1 MDLNLTLRLRDLLA
15 TYKGLRDDPGLTPQ
29 KRGQAF
35 NTLIADV
42 LKAWGHDARPSVIG
56 VGGRD
61 ETDVFFT
68 IGHHYILEAKWEA
81 APLSADPLTKL
92 SERLSTR
99 PPGTRAIVLSA
110 TGFNS
115 NALEWINRHN
125 ELLLMDSSHI
135 EAALCGL
142 LDPEELLH
150 RLYGE
155 TAASGNRLVPLADI
169 VVPRHAE
176 PDVPVLTRAAET
188 PPPWPI
194 VKTSAEGV
202 DASVEFTGVWQS
214 DQHPSGISTAPANR
228 LLITTN
234 AGVVELHTTTSKT
247 NWALALP
254 GAEDRAVRGI
264 DGSVTVLCRGALVRW
279 HPKTRNLQ
287 LVAGGFG
294 GYATLEAGR
303 DGTLWV
309 YNQVGGLFGGS
320 VTISRIGERPGDET
334 RHDVPF
340 PNGMRAV
347 HLADEQHF
355 LSGTGHSTSV
365 NVSKNP
371 SADKEDWITSALP
384 DPRAATGPDEHTIF
398 AASTRSSLD
407 GSLQRLDLRNA
418 PAWTELL
425 TFTANRATDLTV
437 KRTSAAR
444 AEGWLLADAS
454 GNTQKPTPVLIKL
467 TLPAQAQADRAAS

>member
-1 MDLNLTLRLRDLLA
+1 MNLTLTLRLRHLL
-15 TYKGLRDDPGLTPQ
+15 TVYKGLRDGPGLTPQ

-35 NTLIADV
+35 NTLIAEV
-42 LKAWGHDARPSVIG
+42 LKAWGYEARASVIG
-56 VGGRD
+56 VNGRD

-68 IGHHYILEAKWEA
+68 IGQNYILEAKWEA
-81 APLSADPLTKL
+81 HPLRADPLTKL

-99 PPGTRAIVLSA
+99 PPDTRAIVLSA

-135 EAALCGL
+135 EATLCGL
-142 LDPEELLH
+142 MDPEELLH
-150 RLYGE
+150 RLYAE

-169 VVPRHAE
+169 LLPRHAE
-176 PDVPVLTRAAET
+176 PSVPALARAT
-188 PPPWPI
+188 SVPPPWPI

-214 DQHPSGISTAPANR
+214 DQHPSGISAAPRNR
-228 LLITTN
+228 LLITTS
-234 AGVVELHTTTSKT
+234 AGVVELHTTTGKT
-247 NWALALP
+247 KWALALP
-254 GAEDRAVRGI
+254 GTEDRAVHGI
-264 DGSVTVLCRGALVRW
+264 DGSVTALCRGALVRW
-279 HPKTRNLQ
+279 HPETRDLQ
-287 LVAGGFG
+287 PVAGGFG

-309 YNQVGGLFGGS
+309 YNQVGGPAGGS
-320 VTISRIGERPGDET
+320 VTISRIGKRPGDET
-334 RHDVPF
+334 RHDIPF

-355 LSGTGHSTSV
+355 LSGTGHSTAIDF
-365 NVSKNP
+365 SKSP
-371 SADKEDWITSALP
+371 SSSEEDWIASAVP
-384 DPRAATGPDEHTIF
+384 DPRAATGPDEHIILV
-398 AASTRSSLD
+398 ASIRSSLD
-407 GSLQRLDLRNA
+407 GSLQSLDLRKA

-437 KRTSAAR
+437 KRTGAGW

-454 GNTQKPTPVLIKL
+454 GNTQKPTPVLVRL
-467 TLPAQAQADRAAS
+467 TLPTTSPG

>member
-1 MDLNLTLRLRDLLA
+1 MDLNLTLRLRALLA
-15 TYKGLRDDPGLTPQ
+15 TYKGLRDDSGLTPQ

-35 NTLIADV
+35 NTLIAEV

-68 IGHHYILEAKWEA
+68 IGYNYILEAKWEA
-81 APLSADPLTKL
+81 TPLSADPLTKL

-110 TGFNS
+110 SGFNS
-115 NALEWINRHN
+115 HALEWINRHN
-125 ELLLMDSSHI
+125 ELLLMDLSHI

-142 LDPEELLH
+142 LDPEELLN

-176 PDVPVLTRAAET
+176 PEVPVLTRAAAA

-194 VKTSAEGV
+194 IKTSTEGA
-202 DASVEFTGVWQS
+202 DASVEFTGVWES
-214 DQHPSGISTAPANR
+214 DQHPSGISAAPANR

-234 AGVVELHTTTSKT
+234 TGVVELHTTTGKT
-247 NWALALP
+247 KWALALP
-254 GAEDRAVRGI
+254 GTEDRAVHNT
-264 DGSVTVLCRGALVRW
+264 DGSVTVLCRGALLRW
-279 HPKTRNLQ
+279 HPRTRDLQ

-309 YNQVGGLFGGS
+309 YNQIGGLVGGS
-320 VTISRIGERPGDET
+320 VTISRIGDRPGDET
-334 RHDVPF
+334 RYDIPF

-347 HLADEQHF
+347 HLADERHF
-355 LSGTGHSTSV
+355 LSGSGHSTPV
-365 NVSKNP
+365 DVSKSP
-371 SADKEDWITSALP
+371 SADEKNWIVSAVP
-384 DPRAATGPDEHTIF
+384 NPRAAAGPDEQTIF
-398 AASTRSSLD
+398 VASTRSSLD
-407 GSLQRLDLRNA
+407 GSLQCLDLGKA
-418 PAWTELL
+418 PASWTELL

-437 KRTSAAR
+437 ERTSATR

-454 GNTQKPTPVLIKL
+454 GNTQNPTPVLVKL
-467 TLPAQAQADRAAS
+467 TLPTSSPS

>member
-1 MDLNLTLRLRDLLA
+1 MDLTLTLRLRDLLA
-15 TYKGLRDDPGLTPQ
+15 TYKGLRDGPGLTPQ

-35 NTLIADV
+35 NTLIANV
-42 LKAWGHDARPSVIG
+42 LKAWGHEARPSVIG
-56 VGGRD
+56 VRGRD

-68 IGHHYILEAKWEA
+68 IGHNYILEAKWEA
-81 APLSADPLTKL
+81 DPLSADPLTKL

-125 ELLLMDSSHI
+125 ELLLMDNSHI

-142 LDPEELLH
+142 LDPKELLH

-176 PDVPVLTRAAET
+176 PDVPALTRAAET

-194 VKTSAEGV
+194 VKTSAEDV

-214 DQHPSGISTAPANR
+214 DQHPSGISAVPGNR

-247 NWALALP
+247 KWALALP
-254 GAEDRAVRGI
+254 GTEDRAVGGI

-279 HPKTRNLQ
+279 HPKTRDLQ

-347 HLADEQHF
+347 HLADERHF
-355 LSGTGHSTSV
+355 LSGAGHSTPV
-365 NVSKNP
+365 DVSKNP

-384 DPRAATGPDEHTIF
+384 DPRAATGPDEHTII
-398 AASTRSSLD
+398 AASTYGSLD
-407 GSLQRLDLRNA
+407 GSLQRLNLRNA

-454 GNTQKPTPVLIKL
+454 GNTQKPTPVLVKL
-467 TLPAQAQADRAAS
+467 SLPTTSPS